1 MKKAEHILSLII
13 KIIVTILLL
22 ALTVLVT
29 YTVVLRYVFNSG
41 VPAAEEL
48 VRYLFVWSAFFGI
61 VLGVQEKS
69 HMSLTFLYDSFPKL
83 RPALKAVY
91 YVCSYVFWGIV
102 AVYGYKFTAQ
112 AATARA
118 TLLPITLNYVYA
130 AVPICAVLSAIF
142 VTFQL
147 IHEFTDKKEEENT

>member
-1 MKKAEHILSLII
+1 MKKAEHILSQAV
-13 KIIVTILLL
+13 KTVVTILLL

-29 YTVVLRYVFNSG
+29 YTVILRYIFNGG

-83 RPALKAVY
+83 RPYLKG
-91 YVCSYVFWGIV
+91 SYVFWGVI
-102 AVYGYKFTAQ
+102 AVYGYRFTTQ
-112 AATARA
+112 AATARS

-130 AVPICAVLSAIF
+130 AVPICAVLSIIF

-147 IHEFTDKKEEENT
+147 IHEFADKKEEENT

>member
-1 MKKAEHILSLII
+1 MKKAEHILSQAV
-13 KIIVTILLL
+13 KTVVTILLL

-29 YTVVLRYVFNSG
+29 YTVILRYIFNGG

-83 RPALKAVY
+83 RPYLKGIY
-91 YVCSYVFWGIV
+91 YVCSYVFWGVI
-102 AVYGYKFTAQ
+102 AVYG
-112 AATARA
+112 
-118 TLLPITLNYVYA
+118 
-130 AVPICAVLSAIF
+130 
-142 VTFQL
+142 
-147 IHEFTDKKEEENT
+147 

>member
-1 MKKAEHILSLII
+1 MKKAEHILSQAV
-13 KIIVTILLL
+13 KTVVTILLL

-29 YTVVLRYVFNSG
+29 YTVILRYVFNGG

-83 RPALKAVY
+83 RPYLKGIY
-91 YVCSYVFWGIV
+91 YVCSYVFWGVI
-102 AVYGYKFTAQ
+102 AVYGYRFT
-112 AATARA
+112 

-130 AVPICAVLSAIF
+130 AVPICAVLSIIF

-147 IHEFTDKKEEENT
+147 IHEFADKKEEENT

>member
-1 MKKAEHILSLII
+1 MKKAEHILSQAV
-13 KIIVTILLL
+13 KTVVTILLL

-29 YTVVLRYVFNSG
+29 YTVILRYIFNGG

-83 RPALKAVY
+83 RPYLKGIY
-91 YVCSYVFWGIV
+91 YVCSYVFWGVI
-102 AVYGYKFTAQ
+102 AVYGYRFTTQ
-112 AATARA
+112 AATGTLHAAAHHAQLCLRRRA
-118 TLLPITLNYVYA
+118 DLRGTQHHFCH
-130 AVPICAVLSAIF
+130 VPAHSRIR
-142 VTFQL
+142 
-147 IHEFTDKKEEENT
+147 

>member
-1 MKKAEHILSLII
+1 MKKTEHILSLVI
-13 KIIVTILLL
+13 KTIVTILLL

-48 VRYLFVWSAFFGI
+48 VRYLFVWTAFFGI
-61 VLGVQEKS
+61 VLGVQSKS
-69 HMSLTFLYDSFPKL
+69 HMSLTFLSDSFPKL
-83 RPALKAVY
+83 RPFLKGVY
-91 YVCSYVFWGIV
+91 YVCSYVFWSVI

-112 AATARA
+112 AATARS

-130 AVPICAVLSAIF
+130 AVPICAVLSVIF

-147 IHEFTDKKEEENT
+147 IHEFIDKKEEGNT

>member
-1 MKKAEHILSLII
+1 MKKAEHILSQAV
-13 KIIVTILLL
+13 KTVVTILLL

-29 YTVVLRYVFNSG
+29 YTVILRYIFNGG

-83 RPALKAVY
+83 RPYLKGIY
-91 YVCSYVFWGIV
+91 YVCSYVFWGVIDR
-102 AVYGYKFTAQ
+102 FTTQ
-112 AATARA
+112 AATARS

-130 AVPICAVLSAIF
+130 AVPICAVLSIIF

-147 IHEFTDKKEEENT
+147 IHEFADKKEEENT

>member
-1 MKKAEHILSLII
+1 MKKAEHILSQTV
-13 KIIVTILLL
+13 KTVVTILLL

-29 YTVVLRYVFNSG
+29 YTVILRYVFNGG

-48 VRYLFVWSAFFGI
+48 AFFGI

-83 RPALKAVY
+83 RPYLKGIY
-91 YVCSYVFWGIV
+91 YVCSYVFWGVI
-102 AVYGYKFTAQ
+102 AVYGYRFTTQ
-112 AATARA
+112 ATTARS

-130 AVPICAVLSAIF
+130 AVPICAVLSIIF

-147 IHEFTDKKEEENT
+147 IHEFADKKEEENT